1 MKNCNLII
9 NHAFFIPELRKAKK
23 DVESIPNQ
31 SKSLSAEYDRL
42 LEEKDKLER
51 KLNIQGGDKKDD

>member
-1 MKNCNLII
+1 MT
-9 NHAFFIPELRKAKK
+9 
-23 DVESIPNQ
+23 NQ

-51 KLNIQGGDKKDD
+51 KLNIQGGGDKKDD